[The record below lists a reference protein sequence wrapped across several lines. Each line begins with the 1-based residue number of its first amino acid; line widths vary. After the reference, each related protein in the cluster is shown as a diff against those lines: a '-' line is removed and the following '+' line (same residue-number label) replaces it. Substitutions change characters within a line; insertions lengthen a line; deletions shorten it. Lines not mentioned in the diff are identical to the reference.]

1 MSAER
6 GFDGVAWFYDPL
18 ARLVFGR
25 EMVDSQTHHL
35 GSIPPGSSVLILG
48 GGTGWIVDELFERS
62 PDCTVWYIEASGK
75 MLQKARRRGKSGRVH
90 FIHGSWQDVPARKF
104 DVVVTNYFLD
114 LFTNQ
119 TLGLMIPVIAGS
131 LHTDGQWL
139 ATDFTGD
146 SKWHRIMLRL
156 MYWFFGLVCEI
167 EAKSLPAW
175 EEAMTNA
182 GFRQVAARRSF
193 GGFMKSVLFDR
204 QEDVPQ

>member
-6 GFDGVAWFYDPL
+6 GFDGVAWCYDPL

-25 EMVDSQTHHL
+25 EMVDSQTHYL

-48 GGTGWIVDELFERS
+48 GGTGWIVDELLERS
-62 PDCTVWYIEASGK
+62 PDCSVWYIEASRK

-90 FIHGSWQDVPARKF
+90 FIHGSWQDLPARQF

-114 LFTNQ
+114 LFTSK
-119 TLGLMIPVIAGS
+119 TLGKMIPVIAGS
-131 LHTDGQWL
+131 LHSDGLWL

-146 SKWHRIMLRL
+146 SKWHRIMLRA
-156 MYWFFGLVCEI
+156 MYWFFGLACEI

-182 GFRQVAARRSF
+182 GFRQVANRRSF
-193 GGFMKSVLFDR
+193 GGFMKSVLFGR
-204 QEDVPQ
+204 